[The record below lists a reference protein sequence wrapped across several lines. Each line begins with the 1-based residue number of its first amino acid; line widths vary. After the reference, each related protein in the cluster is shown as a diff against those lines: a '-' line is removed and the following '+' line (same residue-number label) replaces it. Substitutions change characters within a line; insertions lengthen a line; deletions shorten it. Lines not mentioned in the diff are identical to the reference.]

1 MQRTCSRLTA
11 TLLGWCQILKQRRK
25 VERSAVVQYV
35 IGTHI
40 CAEEKFEPRIPM
52 PVDETAIR
60 QWADRHECRRN
71 LPLLVRRLIRETT
84 PSLSS
89 LRFPGNEAI
98 DLPGLDGQCEA
109 EYATA
114 WVPQGRS
121 VWEMGCNQEPRA
133 KADGDY
139 KKRTAE
145 TPQDEREESSF
156 IFVTPRRWNTKDE
169 WQEER
174 RQEGFWSAVHVYDA
188 IDIETWLEEAPATSR
203 WLGELLGVASLGL
216 LTPQEWWRKWSTAS
230 VPPISMRLVATR
242 RHNETNTLLKKLR
255 DGDHVVPVQADDR
268 SEAIAFVVAALIE
281 SDALDLLDRTL
292 VVTSGGV
299 KIPTVGASRLIAIA
313 DVPEGQEADFGDRRN
328 VTIVRAYSRGRVDV
342 QDSVQ
347 LSHVPSQT
355 FRSELEAMG
364 LAEDE
369 AEILARKTGHSV
381 PVLRRQLSPDPE
393 VRRPVWAR
401 DRVSAKQLLPF
412 ALAGS
417 WVEREH
423 FHDDTVL
430 QLLGEFA
437 DGETERVRDA
447 LLTLDDAPIAKYGNV
462 NVVVS
467 QLDALFAIGP
477 YIERTD
483 LDRFFQLVPE
493 LLGERD
499 PALDLPQDQWWMAN
513 VLGKGRSYSGALLSG
528 LGDTLCILAIHGAEI
543 CGNRLQIDLAYRANQ
558 VVRALMQNANEERWL
573 SIRGHLRTLAEASPN
588 TFLDCLEEELRR
600 PEPAIHAIMGT
611 TGGPSSGECLRT
623 NLLWAL
629 ELLAWHPMYFS
640 RAAGVVCDL
649 QRFEIKDNWSNSPIS
664 TARSLFRAWLP
675 ATSLGVP
682 ERMCVLRNLAK
693 QFRSAVINVCISLLP
708 DGGQGFA
715 IKPARPQWR
724 ALEQEVPVPT
734 NIDVRD
740 AAIEASRLLLDLIP
754 FNKVEL
760 EKLLEIAPRLHPD
773 DFSRLVGE
781 IERWAIDADEEE
793 KAELR
798 HDLRRREVMRAYQD
812 GKDGD
817 DLVVSLRRIETALQ
831 PVTATAR
838 HRWLFESGYVEWR
851 SLVEDEGEGRLSWQE
866 REARVRQKR
875 VEAIRE
881 IQEELG
887 EDQAF
892 EFSLGVKQPD
902 LVAQVL
908 VPPDA
913 SPEIG
918 AKWVARVLEHQPS
931 EAANTFL
938 RQVLWTAGWNDLR
951 AVLSILRKNGTLKNA
966 AVRHRLAEHLPGR
979 APGWS
984 AAEELGNDV
993 AATYWSTV
1001 SIRIWDDTPSE
1012 EIEYAIGKL
1021 LDAQRPRS
1029 AFAATGLWPD
1039 RLSPEQWERI
1049 LQGIAY
1055 GQEPDGVLPSAYH
1068 LDEVLK
1074 RLDEADNIS
1083 DERIATLELPFVPL
1097 LCSYGHRHHERT
1109 LAVHRELARDPSLFV
1124 QLLCWHY
1131 HRRDGR
1137 DDPGQQGVTPE
1148 RQKFLAELAYHALE
1162 GWNKLPGLNKDGDI
1176 IEKDFIAWAEE
1187 AMRQAAEA
1195 DRKEVAETHFGAL
1208 LARFARRRPWEDWL
1222 PLTIL
1227 DFLDR
1232 AENGGLRE
1240 KFDLGVR
1247 NARGVTTRG
1256 PYDGG
1261 EQERRLA
1268 GRYRELAARHGNSH
1282 PRVSALLISIAKG
1295 YEWDARRED
1304 ERAAV
1309 GERWHP

>member
-1 MQRTCSRLTA
+1 MS
-11 TLLGWCQILKQRRK
+11 
-25 VERSAVVQYV
+25 
-35 IGTHI
+35 
-40 CAEEKFEPRIPM
+40 
-52 PVDETAIR
+52 VDETIIR
-60 QWADRHECRRN
+60 QWADRHECRRS

-98 DLPGLDGQCEA
+98 DLPGLDGRCEA

-121 VWEMGCNQEPRA
+121 VWEMGCNQEPRG

-139 KKRTAE
+139 EKRTAE
-145 TPQDEREESSF
+145 TPQDELADSSF
-156 IFVTPRRWNTKDE
+156 VFVTPRRWHTKDE
-169 WQEER
+169 WLEKR
-174 RQEGFWSAVHVYDA
+174 RREGSWSAVYAYDA
-188 IDIETWLEEAPATSR
+188 IDLETWLEEAPATSR

-216 LTPQEWWRKWSTAS
+216 LTPQEWWQKWSTAS
-230 VPPISMRLVATR
+230 VPPISRRLVATR
-242 RHNETNTLLKKLR
+242 RHNEANTLLKKLR
-255 DGDHVVPVQADDR
+255 DGAPVVAVQADDR

-281 SDALDLLDRTL
+281 ADALDLLDRTL
-292 VVTSGGV
+292 VVTSGGIR
-299 KIPTVGASRLIAIA
+299 IPTAGASRLIAIA
-313 DVPEGQEADFGDRRN
+313 DIPEGQEADFGDRRN
-328 VTIVRAYSRGRVDV
+328 ITIVRAYSRGRVDV
-342 QDSVQ
+342 QESVQ

-369 AEILARKTGHSV
+369 AESLARKTGHSV
-381 PVLRRQLSPDPE
+381 PVLRRQRSPDPE

-401 DRVSAKQLLPF
+401 DRASAKQLLPF
-412 ALAGS
+412 ALTGS

-423 FHDDTVL
+423 FHDGIVL

-437 DGETERVRDA
+437 DGETEHVRDT

-477 YIERTD
+477 YIELTD

-528 LGDTLCILAIHGAEI
+528 LGDTLCIFAIHGAEV
-543 CGNRLQIDLAYRANQ
+543 CGNRLQIDLAYRASQ
-558 VVRALMQNANEERWL
+558 VVRSLMQNAGEERWL
-573 SIRGHLRTLAEASPN
+573 SIRDHLRALAEASPN

-600 PEPAIHAIMGT
+600 PEPTINAIMGT
-611 TGGPSSGECLRT
+611 TGGPSRGECLRT
-623 NLLWAL
+623 DLLWAL
-629 ELLAWHPMYFS
+629 ELLAWHPIYFS
-640 RAAGVVCDL
+640 RAAGIVFDL

-664 TARSLFRAWLP
+664 TARSLFRVWLP
-675 ATSLGVP
+675 ATSLDVP
-682 ERMCVLRNLAK
+682 ERMRVLRNLSG
-693 QFRSAVINVCISLLP
+693 QFRSASMDVCISLLP
-708 DGGQGFA
+708 DGGPGFA

-740 AAIEASRLLLDLIP
+740 AAIEASCLLLDLAP
-754 FNKVEL
+754 FNKAEL
-760 EKLLEIAPRLHPD
+760 EKLLQIAPRLHPHD
-773 DFSRLVGE
+773 LSRLVGE
-781 IERWAIDADEEE
+781 IEQWAVDADDEE
-793 KAELR
+793 KAELC
-798 HDLRRREVMRAYQD
+798 HDFRRRQMMRAYQD
-812 GKDGD
+812 GEDED
-817 DLVVSLRRIETALQ
+817 ELVVSLRRIETALE

-838 HRWLFESGYVEWR
+838 HRWLFESAYVEWR
-851 SLVEDEGEGRLSWQE
+851 FLVEEEREGHLSWQE
-866 REARVRQKR
+866 RDARVRQKR
-875 VEAIRE
+875 VEAIAE

-887 EDQAF
+887 EDQVF
-892 EFSLGVKQPD
+892 EFGLSVKQPD

-913 SPEIG
+913 SPEIA
-918 AKWVARVLEHQPS
+918 AKWIARALEHQPS

-938 RQVLWTAGWNDLR
+938 RQVLWTAGRNDLR
-951 AVLSILRKNGTLKNA
+951 AVLHILRESGILENI
-966 AVRHRLAEHLPGR
+966 AVQHRLAEHLPGSVS
-979 APGWS
+979 GWT
-984 AAEELGNDV
+984 AAEEIGNDA

-1001 SIRIWDDTPSE
+1001 SIRIWDDTPSQ
-1012 EIEYAIGKL
+1012 EIEYAIAKL

-1029 AFAATGLWPD
+1029 AFAAIGLWPN
-1039 RLSPEQWERI
+1039 RLSPEQWEQI
-1049 LQGIAY
+1049 LQAIAY
-1055 GQEPDGVLPSAYH
+1055 GQEPDGVLPDAYR
-1068 LDEVLK
+1068 LDEVFK
-1074 RLDEADNIS
+1074 RLDEADNFS
-1083 DERIATLELPFVPL
+1083 DERIAMLELPFVPL

-1109 LAVHRELARDPSLFV
+1109 LAVHRELARDPSTFV
-1124 QLLCWHY
+1124 QLLCWRY
-1131 HRRDGR
+1131 HRSDGK
-1137 DDPGQQGVTPE
+1137 DDPGQQEMLPE
-1148 RQKFLAELAYHALE
+1148 RQKFLSELAYHALE
-1162 GWNKLPGLNKDGDI
+1162 GWNRLPGLDNDGNI
-1176 IEKDFIAWAEE
+1176 VEKDFIAWAEE
-1187 AMRQAAEA
+1187 AMRQAIEA
-1195 DRKEVAETHFGAL
+1195 DRKNVAETHFGAL
-1208 LARFARRRPWEDWL
+1208 LARFARRRPWEEWL

-1240 KFDLGVR
+1240 KFDLGVQ

-1261 EQERRLA
+1261 EQERKLA
-1268 GRYRELAARHGNSH
+1268 GRYRELAARYGNSH
-1282 PRVSALLISIAKG
+1282 PRVAALLVSIAKG
-1295 YEWDARRED
+1295 YKWDARRQD

>member
-1 MQRTCSRLTA
+1 
-11 TLLGWCQILKQRRK
+11 
-25 VERSAVVQYV
+25 
-35 IGTHI
+35 
-40 CAEEKFEPRIPM
+40 M

-71 LPLLVRRLIRETT
+71 LPLLIRRLIRETT
-84 PSLSS
+84 PSLLS

-109 EYATA
+109 GHATA

-121 VWEMGCNQEPRA
+121 VWEMGCNQDPRS
-133 KADGDY
+133 KADSDY
-139 KKRTAE
+139 EKRAAE
-145 TPQDEREESSF
+145 TPLDERADSSF
-156 IFVTPRRWNTKDE
+156 VFVTPRRWSTKDE
-169 WQEER
+169 WLETR
-174 RQEGFWSAVHVYDA
+174 RREGSWSAVYAYDA
-188 IDIETWLEEAPATSR
+188 IDLETWLEEAPVASR
-203 WLGELLGVASLGL
+203 WLGELLGIASPGF
-216 LTPQEWWRKWSTAS
+216 LTPHEWWRKWSTAS
-230 VPPISMRLVATR
+230 VPPISVRLVATR
-242 RHNETNTLLKKLR
+242 RHNEVNTLLQKLR
-255 DGDHVVPVQADDR
+255 DGDHVVPIQADDR
-268 SEAIAFVVAALIE
+268 SEAVAFVVAALIE
-281 SDALDLLDRTL
+281 ADALDLLDRTL
-292 VVTSGGV
+292 VVTSGGIKV
-299 KIPTVGASRLIAIA
+299 PTAGASRLIAIA
-313 DVPEGQEADFGDRRN
+313 DLPDGQETDFGDRRN

-355 FRSELEAMG
+355 FCSELVAMG

-417 WVEREH
+417 WVERERL
-423 FHDDTVL
+423 HDDTVL
-430 QLLGEFA
+430 QLFGEFA
-437 DGETERVRDA
+437 DGETEHVRDN

-462 NVVVS
+462 NIVVS

-477 YIERTD
+477 YIERSD
-483 LDRFFQLVPE
+483 LERFFQLVPE

-513 VLGKGRSYSGALLSG
+513 VLGKAGSYSGALLSG

-543 CGNRLQIDLAYRANQ
+543 CGDRLQIDLAYRASQ
-558 VVRALMQNANEERWL
+558 VVRVLMQNASEERWL
-573 SIRGHLRTLAEASPN
+573 SIRGHLRALAEASPN
-588 TFLDCLEEELRR
+588 AFLDCLEEELRR

-611 TGGPSSGECLRT
+611 TRGPSNGECLRT

-640 RAAGVVCDL
+640 RAAGIIFDL

-664 TARSLFRAWLP
+664 TANSLFRVWLP
-675 ATSLGVP
+675 ATSLSVP
-682 ERMCVLRNLAK
+682 DRMRVLRNLAK
-693 QFRSAVINVCISLLP
+693 QFRSATINVCISLLP
-708 DGGQGFA
+708 GRGQGFA

-724 ALEQEVPVPT
+724 ALEQEVPAPT

-740 AAIEASRLLLDLIP
+740 AAIEASRLLLDLTP
-754 FNKVEL
+754 FNKAEL
-760 EKLLEIAPRLHPD
+760 EKLLKIAPRLHSND
-773 DFSRLVGE
+773 LSRLTGE
-781 IERWAIDADEEE
+781 IERWAIDAAEEE

-798 HDLRRREVMRAYQD
+798 DDLRRCETVHASHK
-812 GKDGD
+812 GEDGD
-817 DLVVSLRRIETALQ
+817 DLAISLRRIETALE

-838 HRWLFESGYVEWR
+838 NRWLFESQYVEWQ

-866 REARVRQKR
+866 RDALVRQKR
-875 VEAIRE
+875 KKAITE
-881 IQEELG
+881 IREELG
-887 EDQAF
+887 EDQVF
-892 EFSLGVKQPD
+892 EFGLSVKQPD

-913 SPEIG
+913 SPEIA
-918 AKWVARVLEHQPS
+918 AKWIARSLEHQPS

-938 RQVLWTAGWNDLR
+938 RQVLWTVGWEDLR
-951 AVLSILRKNGTLKNA
+951 AVLSILNKSGTLKSA
-966 AVRHRLAEHLPGR
+966 AVQHRLAKHLPGR
-979 APGWS
+979 APGWL
-984 AAEELGNDV
+984 AAEELGSDV

-1021 LDAQRPRS
+1021 LSVRRPRS
-1029 AFAATGLWPD
+1029 AFAAAELWPD

-1049 LQGIAY
+1049 LQAISY
-1055 GQEPDGVLPSAYH
+1055 GQEPDGVLPSEYH
-1068 LDEVLK
+1068 LDEVFK

-1097 LCSYGHRHHERT
+1097 LCRYGHRHHERT

-1124 QLLCWHY
+1124 QMLSWRY
-1131 HRRDGR
+1131 RRGDGR
-1137 DDPGQQGVTPE
+1137 DDPGQQEVTPE
-1148 RQKFLAELAYHALE
+1148 HQKFLAELTYHALE
-1162 GWNKLPGLNKDGDI
+1162 RWNKLPGLNKDGNI
-1176 IEKDFIAWAEE
+1176 VEKDFIAWAEE
-1187 AMRQAAEA
+1187 SMRRATEI

-1208 LARFARRRPWEDWL
+1208 LARFARHRPWEDWL
-1222 PLTIL
+1222 PVTIL

-1240 KFDLGVR
+1240 MFDLGVQ
-1247 NARGVTTRG
+1247 NARGATTRG

-1261 EQERRLA
+1261 EQERKLA
-1268 GRYRELAARHGNSH
+1268 GRYRELAARYGNSH
-1282 PRVSALLISIAKG
+1282 PRVSALLVSIANG
-1295 YEWDARRED
+1295 YERDARRED
-1304 ERAAV
+1304 EQAAV